1 MDDSEVPVALSN
13 IDYVAARF
21 SVIVADE
28 LAEKFGMTDVR
39 KEMADEFFN
48 ILSIAFEIS
57 EKTAVEVFNLKIA

>member
-1 MDDSEVPVALSN
+1 MALSN